1 MTNSNNHD
9 ELALELE
16 NVSFSD
22 GDISIIKQIT
32 GIIPKGKITTLVGP
46 SGAGKTT
53 IFRLCNG
60 LISPDDGNI
69 HLFGDPIST
78 LEPTNLRRTV
88 GIALQQATMLSGT
101 VMKNL
106 ALPKTL
112 QGESLDEDT
121 AFSLLEQ
128 VGLDR
133 GLLHRNV
140 ADLSGGQKQ
149 KVSIARTLVNEPSI
163 LLLDEITSSL
173 DRVSKRDIEQ
183 LIKKLNQEYN
193 VTIAWITHNIE
204 QALSI
209 GDYTWVMMN
218 GSLLESGD
226 SNLLENP
233 TNPAVREFIK
243 GELS

>member
-1 MTNSNNHD
+1 MTDSNNH
-9 ELALELE
+9 EETALQLE
-16 NVSFSD
+16 DVSFSD
-22 GDISIIKQIT
+22 GDISIIKQVS

-60 LISPDDGNI
+60 LISPDEGNI
-69 HLFGDPIST
+69 RLFGEPIST
-78 LEPTNLRRTV
+78 LQPTNVRRNV
-88 GIALQQATMLSGT
+88 GLALQQATMISGT

-128 VGLDR
+128 VGLDK

-149 KVSIARTLVNEPSI
+149 KISIARTLVNEPSI

-183 LIKKLNQEYN
+183 LIKKLNQEN
-193 VTIAWITHNIE
+193 HVTIAWITHNIE

-218 GSLLESGD
+218 GALLESGN
-226 SNLLENP
+226 SKLLENP
-233 TNPAVREFIK
+233 KTPAVREFVK

>member
-1 MTNSNNHD
+1 MSDSHNH
-9 ELALELE
+9 EETALHLE

-22 GDISIIKQIT
+22 GDISIIKQVS
-32 GIIPKGKITTLVGP
+32 GVIPKGKITTFVGP

-53 IFRLCNG
+53 LFRLCNG
-60 LISPDDGNI
+60 LISPDKGEI
-69 HLFGDPIST
+69 RLFGESIST
-78 LEPTNLRRTV
+78 LEPTTVRRNV
-88 GIALQQATMLSGT
+88 GLALQQATMLSGT

-112 QGESLDEDT
+112 KGESLDELT
-121 AFSLLEQ
+121 ALSLLEQ
-128 VGLDR
+128 VGLDK

-149 KVSIARTLVNEPSI
+149 KISIARTLVNEPSI

-173 DRVSKRDIEQ
+173 DRISKRDIEQ
-183 LIKKLNQEYN
+183 LIKKLNQEN
-193 VTIAWITHNIE
+193 GVTIAWITHNIE

-209 GDYTWVMMN
+209 GDYSWVMMN

-226 SNLLENP
+226 SKLLENP
-233 TNPAVREFIK
+233 KSPAVREFVK